1 MTLMSVFPDGQGVC
15 LTQWDLGNA
24 NAVGWL
30 CSLST
35 GEGWTAQA
43 LVRSTFAVP
52 ITAKIRMGV
61 AADTEIKPGWSVTSK
76 VL

>member
-1 MTLMSVFPDGQGVC
+1 MTLISVFPDGQGDC
-15 LTQWDLGNA
+15 LTQRDLGNA
-24 NAVGWL
+24 DAAGWL

-43 LVRSTFAVP
+43 LVRSTFAVT

-61 AADTEIKPGWSVTSK
+61 AADTEIKPGWSMTSK